1 LDILDTPKLTIEL
14 ITALGRTLAPFA
26 DAEKPQL
33 FPWCAAR
40 FINNRRR
47 CSALRANPACRRMAP
62 RDPCEFLPGHF
73 HFVLIGFFGAP
84 GRRGQQPSRTQIDL
98 KPGCTQWKNSAQFR
112 SRAAS
117 PISIC
122 RDRYNFATN
131 FWPASLVF
139 TAINEVSRY
148 PCAGPSRKGRGN
160 HRGLHLPKS

>member
-1 LDILDTPKLTIEL
+1 LAEHLRRSLMLRSLNFFHGVPHGSS
-14 ITALGRTLAPFA
+14 ITAG
-26 DAEKPQL
+26 
-33 FPWCAAR
+33 AAVLYEP
-40 FINNRRR
+40 IL
-47 CSALRANPACRRMAP
+47 SAAAWHRATHASSCR
-62 RDPCEFLPGHF
+62 GHF